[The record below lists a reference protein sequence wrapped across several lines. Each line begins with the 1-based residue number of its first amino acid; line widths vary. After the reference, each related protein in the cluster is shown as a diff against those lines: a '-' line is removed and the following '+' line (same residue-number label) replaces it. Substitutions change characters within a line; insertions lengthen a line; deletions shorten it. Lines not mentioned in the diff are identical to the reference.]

1 MRWGTYRTQY
11 IATFILMV
19 VLFIFM
25 VMVSEFCFVSL
36 SDVSYRIVT
45 CGDKQT
51 IFY

>member
-1 MRWGTYRTQY
+1 MRWGMYRLQY
-11 IATFILMV
+11 MIAIIVMV

-45 CGDKQT
+45 CGDKQVM
-51 IFY
+51 FY

>member
-1 MRWGTYRTQY
+1 MRWGMYRLQY
-11 IATFILMV
+11 MITIIVMV
-19 VLFIFM
+19 ILFIFM
-25 VMVSEFCFVSL
+25 VMISEFCFVSL